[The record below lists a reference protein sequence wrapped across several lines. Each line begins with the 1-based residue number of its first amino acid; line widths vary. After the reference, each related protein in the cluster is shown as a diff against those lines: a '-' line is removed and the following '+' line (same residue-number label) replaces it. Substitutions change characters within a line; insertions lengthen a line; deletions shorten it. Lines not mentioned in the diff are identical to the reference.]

1 MEWNRLVNFNNQN
14 VIVGFGELV
23 QGMWSDILY
32 CSNFDSH
39 SFNLLWA
46 LQIIEVSNSK
56 CQSNIFYKGWKI
68 SKTNFLAINSSKKE
82 QNHFPNS
89 AIASKMGKVKVEA
102 KVPIL

>member
-23 QGMWSDILY
+23 QGMWSDIFY
-32 CSNFDSH
+32 CSNFDSL
-39 SFNLLWA
+39 SFNQLWV

-82 QNHFPNS
+82 QNHL
-89 AIASKMGKVKVEA
+89 ASKMGKVKVEA
-102 KVPIL
+102 N